1 MAEYKGIPGNRE
13 FPISL
18 RLSNNVF
25 DLRQL
30 KGKIKETGE
39 NI

>member
-25 DLRQL
+25 DLRI
-30 KGKIKETGE
+30 GKIKETGE